1 MENFWALP
9 VNQVFKKLE
18 TSPMGLTTRQAQER
32 LKNFGPNE
40 VAKKEER
47 PGFKIFFSQFK
58 NSLVLILIFA
68 AIISYFLGQHV
79 EATVIL
85 AIVFLNSFLSFIQ
98 EYKAEKVIQQ
108 LKKYLTLKARVL
120 RNGEIAEIDSVQI
133 VPGDLVLLKI
143 GDLVPADIRLTK
155 VNELTTNES
164 LLTGESLPVEKTA
177 TKISSE
183 KFLPQDLKNI
193 AFAGTAVCGGEG
205 QGIVI
210 ATGKN
215 TYFGKTAA
223 CLKQTIP
230 ESDFQKSLKKFSNFL
245 LKVILAMTA
254 FIFAANAFL
263 GKEIFESFLFALA
276 LAVGITPEVL
286 PVIMTITLSSGALA
300 MSKKKVVCK
309 RLASVENLG
318 NMDTL
323 CCDKTGTL
331 TEGKMTLAD
340 SLNPNGSKNENLII
354 FGLLCNSIKEG
365 KLVLTENPI
374 DRSIWKSKE
383 SQKFVPQLKEYQL
396 IDENPFSFERRRA
409 SVVVQKDQK
418 KLFLAKGAPE
428 SIFGICKSVS
438 PEIRKKIT
446 DFQEDGYT
454 VIALAQ
460 KEFLGNK
467 TVPADEKDLNLLGF
481 LLFQDPPK
489 KTAKESIKM
498 FQKLKVNIKIL
509 SGDSPIT
516 TRKICQEVGLE
527 IFQNEIILGDQ
538 LEKMNEDDFRLACQ
552 KYNVFA
558 RVTPVQK
565 MRIVGSLNKEGHIV
579 GFLGDGINDA
589 PALKAADVGISV
601 NSGAQI
607 AKEAADIILLQKSLK
622 VLATGIVEGRKT
634 FGNITKYILNT
645 ISANWGNMFTVAFSS
660 LFMNFIPLLPS
671 QILLNNF
678 ITDTPMV
685 AISTDNV
692 DQEFIK
698 KPKRWN
704 LHLISRF
711 MIYFGLISSF
721 YDLALILPLL
731 LIFKIPT
738 SLFRTAWFLESAL
751 SEIVSTFAIRSKFPF
766 YQSSPSRLLVITSIL
781 ALFWALFIVHS
792 RIGLVF
798 FEFEKPTLAILIL
811 IGAILVTYFFSL
823 EFAKRSFFK
832 KFEI

>member
-1 MENFWALP
+1 MENFWALNP
-9 VNQVFKKLE
+9 NQFFKKLE
-18 TSPMGLTTRQAQER
+18 TSPRGLTNYQAQER
-32 LKNFGPNE
+32 LENFGPNE

-47 PGFKIFFSQFK
+47 PGWQIFFSQFK

-68 AIISYFLGQHV
+68 ALVSYFLGQHL

-85 AIVFLNSFLSFIQ
+85 AIVFLNSILGFIQ

-120 RNGEIAEIDSVQI
+120 RDEEVVEIDSTQI
-133 VPGDLVLLKI
+133 VPGDLVFLKI

-155 VNELTTNES
+155 VNELAINES
-164 LLTGESLPVEKTA
+164 LLTGESLPVEKIA
-177 TKISSE
+177 GKISSE

-215 TYFGKTAA
+215 TYFGKTAGY
-223 CLKQTIP
+223 LKQTIP
-230 ESDFQKSLKKFSNFL
+230 QSDFQKSLKKFSNFL

-254 FIFAANAFL
+254 FIFVANALL

-286 PVIMTITLSSGALA
+286 PVIMTITLSSGALT

-331 TEGKMTLAD
+331 TEGKMTLVK
-340 SLNPNGSKNENLII
+340 SVNPDGSKNENLII
-354 FGLLCNSIKEG
+354 FGLLCNSIKGG

-374 DRSIWKSKE
+374 DRSIWESKE
-383 SQKFVPQLKEYQL
+383 SQKFITQLKDYQL

-409 SVVVQKDQK
+409 SVVVQKEGK
-418 KLFLAKGAPE
+418 KIFLAKGAPE
-428 SIFGICKSVS
+428 SILSVCQPVS
-438 PEIRKKIT
+438 PLILQKIT

-460 KEFLGNK
+460 KDFFKNK
-467 TVPADEKDLNLLGF
+467 TTPADEKDLNLLGF

-489 KTAKESIKM
+489 QTAKESIKM

-527 IFQNEIILGDQ
+527 IFQNEIILGEQ
-538 LEKMNEDDFRLACQ
+538 LEKMNEDDFKLTCQ

-558 RVTPVQK
+558 RVTPEQK
-565 MRIVGSLNKEGHIV
+565 MKIVKILNQEGHIV

-601 NSGAQI
+601 DTGAQI
-607 AKEAADIILLQKSLK
+607 AKEAADIILLQKSLR
-622 VLATGIVEGRKT
+622 VLATGIIEGRKT

-678 ITDTPMV
+678 VSDTPMV

-692 DQEFIK
+692 DEEFIK

-704 LHLISRF
+704 LRLISRF
-711 MIYFGLISSF
+711 MIFFGLISSF

-738 SLFRTAWFLESAL
+738 GLFRTAWFLESAL

-766 YQSSPSRLLVITSIL
+766 YQSSPSKLLVITSIFASIL
-781 ALFWALFIVHS
+781 ALFMVNS
-792 RIGLVF
+792 KIGLVIF
-798 FEFEKPTLAILIL
+798 GFEKLPLAILIL
-811 IGAILVTYFFSL
+811 IGVILVAYFFTL
-823 EFAKRSFFK
+823 EFAKRK
-832 KFEI
+832 VWTPLG

>member
-9 VNQVFKKLE
+9 INQVFKKLG
-18 TSPMGLTTRQAQER
+18 TSPKGLSTPQAQER
-32 LKNFGPNE
+32 LQNFGHNE
-40 VAKKEER
+40 IAKKEER
-47 PGFKIFFSQFK
+47 PGWQIFFSQFK
-58 NSLVLILIFA
+58 NSLVLVLIFA
-68 AIISYFLGQHV
+68 ALISYFLGQHL
-79 EATVIL
+79 EAGVIWV
-85 AIVFLNSFLSFIQ
+85 IVFLNSFLGFIQ
-98 EYKAEKVIQQ
+98 EFKAEKVIQQ
-108 LKKYLTLKARVL
+108 LKKYLTLKVRVL
-120 RNGEIAEIDSVQI
+120 RNGEIVEIDVSQI

-155 VNELTTNES
+155 VNELAINES

-210 ATGKN
+210 ATGEN

-223 CLKQTIP
+223 YLKQTIP

-245 LKVILAMTA
+245 LKVILAMTS
-254 FIFAANAFL
+254 FIFAANFFL
-263 GKEIFESFLFALA
+263 GKDIFESFLFALA

-286 PVIMTITLSSGALA
+286 PVVMTITLSSGALK

-331 TEGKMTLAD
+331 TEGKMILVD
-340 SLNPNGSKNENLII
+340 SVNPDGSKNENLII

-365 KLVLTENPI
+365 KLILTENPI
-374 DRSIWKSKE
+374 DRAIWMSKE
-383 SQKFVPQLKEYQL
+383 SQKFIPQLKDYQL
-396 IDENPFSFERRRA
+396 IDENPFGFERRRV
-409 SVVVQKDQK
+409 SVVVQKEEK
-418 KLFLAKGAPE
+418 KIFLAKGAPE
-428 SIFGICKSVS
+428 SILSVCKPVS
-438 PEIRKKIT
+438 SEIIQKIT
-446 DFQEDGYT
+446 DFQENGYT

-460 KEFLGNK
+460 KDFFKNK
-467 TVPADEKDLNLLGF
+467 TLPTDEKDLTLLGF

-489 KTAKESIKM
+489 KTVKESLKM

-509 SGDSPIT
+509 SGDNPIT
-516 TRKICQEVGLE
+516 TRKICQDVGLKISQE
-527 IFQNEIILGDQ
+527 KIILGEQ
-538 LEKMNEDDFRLACQ
+538 LEKMNEDDFKLTCQ
-552 KYNVFA
+552 KCNVFA
-558 RVTPVQK
+558 RVTPEQK
-565 MRIVGSLNKEGHIV
+565 MKIVKSLNTEGHIV

-601 NSGAQI
+601 DSAAQI
-607 AKEAADIILLQKSLK
+607 AKEAADIILLQKSLR
-622 VLATGIVEGRKT
+622 VLATGIIEGRKT

-660 LFMNFIPLLPS
+660 FFMNFIPLLPS

-678 ITDTPMV
+678 VTDFPMV

-692 DQEFIK
+692 DEEFIK

-704 LHLISRF
+704 LRLIARF
-711 MIYFGLISSF
+711 MIFFGLISSF
-721 YDLALILPLL
+721 YDWALILPLL

-738 SLFRTAWFLESAL
+738 GLFRTAWFLESAL

-766 YQSSPSRLLVITSIL
+766 YQSSPSRFLVTTSAFSL
-781 ALFWALFIVHS
+781 ALVLLAINS
-792 RIGLVF
+792 KMGLAIF
-798 FEFEKPTLAILIL
+798 GFEKLPPVILIL
-811 IGAILVTYFFSL
+811 IGTILVAYFFSL
-823 EFAKRSFFK
+823 EFAKRSFFR
-832 KFEI
+832 KFSI